1 MRGEIVSSD
10 VLVAAACVVDL
21 VEPAREQEY
30 RLPETRR
37 EALQL
42 LNRLVVSC
50 RLWAACGVVP
60 QDGWAGAQRTA
71 QDLLD
76 FIFEGHAEHD
86 PRTRADAPVEPR
98 RAA

>member
-1 MRGEIVSSD
+1 
-10 VLVAAACVVDL
+10 
-21 VEPAREQEY
+21 
-30 RLPETRR
+30 
-37 EALQL
+37 
-42 LNRLVVSC
+42 
-50 RLWAACGVVP
+50 VVP